1 MVTASGENIILVE
14 DDESL
19 ARLISHCLQRAG
31 FVVEPI
37 NDGRKALEL
46 VSRSEL
52 PAVIIVDYLM
62 PYANGLKVITALRA
76 DPVWQTVPII
86 CITDITNED
95 TMISGLR
102 VRSDGFL
109 TKPVKPEE
117 LIKLAKLLAAGKSAA
132 G

>member
-1 MVTASGENIILVE
+1 MAAVAGKNIILVE

-31 FVVEPI
+31 FLVEHI
-37 NDGRKALEL
+37 NDGRKALRL

-52 PAVIIVDYLM
+52 PAVVIVDYLM
-62 PYANGLKVITALRA
+62 PYANGLKVISRLRD
-76 DPVWQTVPII
+76 DPLWQIVPII
-86 CITDITNED
+86 CITDITSED

-102 VRSDGFL
+102 MRSDGFL

-117 LIKLAKLLAAGKSAA
+117 LIKLVTRLADRKSAFD
-132 G
+132 

>member
-1 MVTASGENIILVE
+1 MGKVVKNNIILVE

-19 ARLISHCLQRAG
+19 ARLISHCLKRAG
-31 FVVEPI
+31 FVVEHI

-46 VSRSEL
+46 VSRNEL

-62 PYANGLKVITALRA
+62 PYANGLKVISGLRA
-76 DPVWQTVPII
+76 DSLWQAVPII
-86 CITDITNED
+86 CITDITSED

-117 LIKLAKLLAAGKSAA
+117 LIDLVSLLADGKSAI

>member
-1 MVTASGENIILVE
+1 MAKVAKNNIILVE

-19 ARLISHCLQRAG
+19 ARLISHCLKRAE
-31 FVVEPI
+31 FVVEHI

-52 PAVIIVDYLM
+52 PAVIVVDYLM
-62 PYANGLKVITALRA
+62 PYANGLKVISGLRA
-76 DPVWQTVPII
+76 DPLWQAVPII
-86 CITDITNED
+86 CITDITSED

-117 LIKLAKLLAAGKSAA
+117 LVALAKLLAAGKSAT

>member
-1 MVTASGENIILVE
+1 MVSVTGGNVVLVE

-31 FVVEPI
+31 FAVEHI
-37 NDGRKALEL
+37 DDGRKALEL
-46 VSRSEL
+46 VNRSDL
-52 PAVIIVDYLM
+52 PSVIIVDYLM

-76 DPVWQTVPII
+76 DPVWQVVPII

-117 LIKLAKLLAAGKSAA
+117 LVALAKSLAAGKSAI

>member
-1 MVTASGENIILVE
+1 MAAMAGKNIILVE

-31 FVVEPI
+31 FLVEHI
-37 NDGRKALEL
+37 NDGRKALQL
-46 VSRSEL
+46 VSRNEL

-62 PYANGLKVITALRA
+62 PYANGLKVISRLRG
-76 DPVWQTVPII
+76 DTLWQIVPII
-86 CITDITNED
+86 CITDIISED

-102 VRSDGFL
+102 MRSDGFL

-117 LIKLAKLLAAGKSAA
+117 LIKLVTRLADRKSAFD
-132 G
+132 